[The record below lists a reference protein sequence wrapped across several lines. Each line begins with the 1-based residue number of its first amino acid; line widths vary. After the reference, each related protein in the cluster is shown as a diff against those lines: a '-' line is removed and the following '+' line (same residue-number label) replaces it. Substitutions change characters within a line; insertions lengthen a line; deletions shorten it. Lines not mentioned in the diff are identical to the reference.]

1 MSNPENRPNP
11 TQLLSLFFVLWLAV
25 WLLLLL
31 LLPRS
36 YYTTGFFLLGLLPVA
51 GWFSIQPRRI
61 LWFLAILFGVN
72 GLGD

>member
-1 MSNPENRPNP
+1 MSSPENRAKPIRF
-11 TQLLSLFFVLWLAV
+11 LSLLFIFWLAL

-31 LLPRS
+31 LLPRA
-36 YYTTGFFLLGLLPVA
+36 YYTPGFFLLGLLPVA
-51 GWFSIQPRRI
+51 GWFTIQPRRI